1 MVLGAVLGALYPP
14 SALGWL
20 APVPLGLLFRATA
33 DSAPRRAFRITWITA
48 TAMFG
53 VMLSWLPQSLGAM
66 LGWEV
71 SLLFPVLAALLGL
84 GCAAAVVVTRWA
96 AGRLTLGA
104 LPLVWVLLDALREMG
119 PLAFPW
125 GGLGYFLSETPLV
138 QVAEWGGV
146 SLLGLLVGA
155 AASAVAAWSWRG
167 LWVALLWVGALAF
180 GVTRP
185 LESVGTRPALLVQGA
200 VDPRAKVQADADR
213 EWRRYLS
220 LTREA
225 GVTPGTLVVWP
236 EGAVPWP
243 PPEGVRVPAETA
255 VLLGAS
261 VGGAAPRNAAFLV
274 RGDTVVGRQ
283 DKVRLVP
290 FGEFFPGQARWP
302 GLYRAVFRS
311 LGLPALVG
319 RVPGEAVRPVTLG
332 AFRVGVLICYE
343 SVFASQA
350 RALVAQ
356 GANVLV
362 TPSND
367 AWFGASRGAEQHFRM
382 GRVRAV
388 ETRRWWVR
396 AGNDGITAVVDPRG
410 QVWARLPR
418 FIPGTLP
425 VAFSEREVLTLSVRW
440 PGWVVWAALALV
452 ISGLYMRKVVHIFRL
467 AHW

>member
-1 MVLGAVLGALYPP
+1 MYPP

-20 APVPLGLLFRATA
+20 APVPLGLLFRAAA
-33 DSAPRRAFRITWITA
+33 DSAPRRAFGITWITA
-48 TAMFG
+48 AAMFG
-53 VMLSWLPQSLGAM
+53 VMLSWLPQSLGAT
-66 LGWEV
+66 LGWGV
-71 SLLFPVLAALLGL
+71 SLLFPLLAGLLGL
-84 GCAAAVVVTRWA
+84 GCTVVVAVTRWA
-96 AGRLTLGA
+96 AGRWTLWA
-104 LPLVWVLLDALREMG
+104 LPLAWVLLDALREEG

-155 AASAVAAWSWRG
+155 AASAVAAGSWPG

-180 GVTRP
+180 GLTRP
-185 LESVGTRPALLVQGA
+185 PEGPGTRPALLVQGA
-200 VDPRAKVQADADR
+200 VDPRAKVQADAEQ

-220 LTREA
+220 LTRAA
-225 GVTPGTLVVWP
+225 GVTAGTLVVWP

-243 PPEGVRVPAETA
+243 PPVGVRVPAETA

-261 VGGAAPRNAAFLV
+261 VGGAVPRNSAFLMQ
-274 RGDTVVGRQ
+274 GDAVMGRQ
-283 DKVRLVP
+283 DKVHLVP

-302 GLYRAVFRS
+302 GVYRTVFRS
-311 LGLPALVG
+311 LRLPVLVG
-319 RVPGEAVRPVTLG
+319 RVPGEAVGPVELG
-332 AFRVGVLICYE
+332 GFRVGVLICYE

-350 RALVAQ
+350 RALVGQ

-367 AWFGASRGAEQHFRM
+367 AWFGGSRGAEQHFRM

-396 AGNDGITAVVDPRG
+396 VGNDGITAVVDPQGLVR
-410 QVWARLPR
+410 ARLPR
-418 FIPGTLP
+418 FVPGTLP
-425 VAFSEREVLTLSVRW
+425 VAFSVREGVTLNVRW
-440 PGWVVWAALALV
+440 PGWVAWASAIVLL
-452 ISGLYMRKVVHIFRL
+452 ISGFYMRIV
-467 AHW
+467 AHMFKPKR